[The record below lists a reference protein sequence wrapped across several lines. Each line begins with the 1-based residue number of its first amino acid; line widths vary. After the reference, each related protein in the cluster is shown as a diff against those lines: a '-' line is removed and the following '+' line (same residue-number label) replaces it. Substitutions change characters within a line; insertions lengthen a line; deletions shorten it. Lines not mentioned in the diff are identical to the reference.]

1 MRERNE
7 PVTNFFYPNFSPKHG
22 YMSEII
28 QRKYITS
35 AIAEKLLPDEA
46 HRMRQIVSL
55 TASNDVTKPIQ
66 FWQLYSVL
74 GQARIVRILENF
86 YERVYDDEKW
96 FSSVFARIGSAD
108 HHVGTQSALWL
119 DVMGGGFA
127 YHGGEFRVNFHHTH
141 NAIQLMNDKGAA
153 RWVKLMV
160 ETLDDSAIHMTA
172 DTRVRPSINT
182 FLTHFLRKY
191 AADFRFKTSSVFGE
205 TNPPVIR
212 KINFMNMTSEAIE
225 ALTEIEL
232 RDALVGRGV
241 DTSEYHNKKELVN
254 KALIM

>member
-1 MRERNE
+1 LS
-7 PVTNFFYPNFSPKHG
+7 PLDKSVTRFSYPNYAPHHG

-35 AIAEKLLPDEA
+35 AIEKKVLPIDA

-55 TASNDVTKPIQ
+55 TASNDDTKPIQ
-66 FWQLYSVL
+66 FWQLFSVL

-86 YERVYDDEKW
+86 YKRVYDDEKW
-96 FSSVFARIGSAD
+96 FSSVFAGIGGAD
-108 HHVGTQSALWL
+108 HHVRTQSALWL
-119 DVMGGGFA
+119 DVMGGGLA
-127 YHGGEFRVNFHHTH
+127 YHGGEFRLNFHHTH
-141 NAIQLMNDKGAA
+141 NAIQLMNEKGSA

-160 ETLDDSAIHMTA
+160 ETLDDSSVHMTA

-182 FLTHFLRKY
+182 FLTHFLGKY
-191 AADFRFKTSSVFGE
+191 AADFQFKTSSVFGE
-205 TNPPVIR
+205 TNPQIIR

-225 ALTEIEL
+225 ALTETEL

-241 DTSEYHNKKELVN
+241 DASNFHDKEELVN
-254 KALIM
+254 KALNM